1 MVFSSITFLLY
12 FLPIALLGYFVLSFS
27 RALQNTWLLLVSL
40 LFYAWGE
47 PVYVLVMIASI
58 VFNYLCGLVVGRH
71 PSKVALVVACIGNLG
86 NLAFFKYS
94 GWIVET
100 INVILGSELIP
111 VPKISLPIGI
121 SFYTF
126 QALSYVIDVYKGK
139 AKAQKNLLDLGLYI
153 AFFPQLVAGP
163 IVRYTTVA
171 KQIKNRKTTFSDFS
185 QGCCRFAEGLV
196 KKIVLAN
203 NFAIVADHIFELNS
217 FGNDRV
223 AVPVMLAWVGA
234 LAYTLQL
241 YYDFSSYS
249 DMAIGLGKMFGFN
262 FPENFRHPFMACS
275 IREFMSKWH
284 MSLTGWFTNYV
295 YKPLGGSQ
303 DKDKDKMVRNL
314 FIVWFLTGLWHG
326 AAWTFIWWGLYMFL
340 WILFENVI
348 EIEKVE
354 GFVVLRHVYVVL
366 AVVLSMVIFRSDSG
380 AQLSLYFRD
389 LVGLAHNGF
398 YSPMA
403 LMFLKEYWLV
413 FAFGILLLFPV
424 RDRILDAIDEKRC
437 PKAVGV
443 GYQVMYNIYMPVLL
457 VFCLAVL
464 AKGGYNPFIYFNF

>member
-58 VFNYLCGLVVGRH
+58 IFNYLCGLVVGQH

-171 KQIKNRKTTFSDFS
+171 RQIKNRKTTFSDFS
-185 QGCCRFAEGLV
+185 
-196 KKIVLAN
+196 
-203 NFAIVADHIFELNS
+203 
-217 FGNDRV
+217 
-223 AVPVMLAWVGA
+223 P
-234 LAYTLQL
+234 
-241 YYDFSSYS
+241 
-249 DMAIGLGKMFGFN
+249 
-262 FPENFRHPFMACS
+262 
-275 IREFMSKWH
+275 
-284 MSLTGWFTNYV
+284 
-295 YKPLGGSQ
+295 
-303 DKDKDKMVRNL
+303 
-314 FIVWFLTGLWHG
+314 
-326 AAWTFIWWGLYMFL
+326 
-340 WILFENVI
+340 
-348 EIEKVE
+348 
-354 GFVVLRHVYVVL
+354 
-366 AVVLSMVIFRSDSG
+366 
-380 AQLSLYFRD
+380 
-389 LVGLAHNGF
+389 
-398 YSPMA
+398 
-403 LMFLKEYWLV
+403 
-413 FAFGILLLFPV
+413 
-424 RDRILDAIDEKRC
+424 
-437 PKAVGV
+437 
-443 GYQVMYNIYMPVLL
+443 
-457 VFCLAVL
+457 
-464 AKGGYNPFIYFNF
+464 